1 MDPDPKPSRLDRIFP
16 LWRVRNVAIFYILS
30 SVYNMWFLAGVW
42 IFIWGKFMTKTQIGL
57 SDGLTF
63 AVGFLIELPSGVFAD
78 LIGRRKAI
86 LIGNVLLTVGNFFVA
101 VSSSFWG
108 ITLWYLIWTIG
119 YAFQSGATE
128 ALAYDSV
135 KKIGQADKWPK
146 IIATSSI
153 IGRTTSLTATAIGG
167 FLYAAWFRLPY
178 LAFAAT
184 GVIGVVA
191 AYLLHEIPV
200 TIKPNLWSPKTYLR
214 QIKEGLFTIIR
225 PQVLPI
231 SLLSLTIAG
240 MAYMYN
246 WGLLRPLTGDR
257 FGFSPVTLPFLLST
271 VSLVV
276 IFATL
281 ILLRLRHRFNL
292 DRLLLIF
299 GAIYSVLFLVMG
311 FPHGW
316 LVGGLIMIFLAVF
329 AAYVD
334 QLFSQFINL
343 HTREEHRATTLS
355 AIALF
360 TRAPYVFLAIL
371 IGAMAQR
378 NLLPQFTTAVGV
390 IALVIWFISLLKFR
404 NISSPHTSGV

>member
-78 LIGRRKAI
+78 LIGSRKAI

-167 FLYAAWFRLPY
+167 FLR
-178 LAFAAT
+178 
-184 GVIGVVA
+184 G
-191 AYLLHEIPV
+191 
-200 TIKPNLWSPKTYLR
+200 
-214 QIKEGLFTIIR
+214 
-225 PQVLPI
+225 
-231 SLLSLTIAG
+231 
-240 MAYMYN
+240 
-246 WGLLRPLTGDR
+246 
-257 FGFSPVTLPFLLST
+257 
-271 VSLVV
+271 
-276 IFATL
+276 
-281 ILLRLRHRFNL
+281 
-292 DRLLLIF
+292 
-299 GAIYSVLFLVMG
+299 
-311 FPHGW
+311 
-316 LVGGLIMIFLAVF
+316 
-329 AAYVD
+329 
-334 QLFSQFINL
+334 
-343 HTREEHRATTLS
+343 
-355 AIALF
+355 
-360 TRAPYVFLAIL
+360 
-371 IGAMAQR
+371 
-378 NLLPQFTTAVGV
+378 
-390 IALVIWFISLLKFR
+390 
-404 NISSPHTSGV
+404 